1 MNRPETLKL
10 NNIVDRAH
18 LHLVSER
25 VTIRNAFPLFLRV
38 LAQSGKKDGV
48 SWAGYPVFLPLW
60 ASILRNNRKV
70 FVALARSETKY
81 RSTHPAILCGWRA
94 SDQFMLGSRR
104 KKKFLARTIFTKSW
118 KKTCLNQSDHDVL
131 SRRHASHAT
140 FRYFIKT

>member
-1 MNRPETLKL
+1 MFVFRQNLNMNRPETLKR

-25 VTIRNAFPLFLRV
+25 VTARNAFPLFLRV
-38 LAQSGKKDGV
+38 LAPNRKKTGYP
-48 SWAGYPVFLPLW
+48 GLRYPVFLRFG

-81 RSTHPAILCGWRA
+81 RSTHPAILCGLRA

-104 KKKFLARTIFTKSW
+104 KKKFLARTIFTKS
-118 KKTCLNQSDHDVL
+118 
-131 SRRHASHAT
+131 
-140 FRYFIKT
+140 